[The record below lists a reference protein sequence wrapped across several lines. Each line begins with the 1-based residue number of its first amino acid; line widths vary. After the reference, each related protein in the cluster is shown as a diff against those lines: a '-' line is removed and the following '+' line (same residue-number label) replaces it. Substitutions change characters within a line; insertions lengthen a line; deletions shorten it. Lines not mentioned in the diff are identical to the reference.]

1 MIAVRAKAARLAANL
16 SQQGLAERSGV
27 PLRTLKRFERAGA
40 ASIEVVVRIAL
51 ALRMENGFET
61 LFAPPRFT
69 SINEVLAAPVKRRRG
84 MTTRFSPSRR
94 FAWNWPRAA
103 RGVWWGVWRGGG
115 AFVISRL
122 RANPPSL
129 SISD

>member
-27 PLRTLKRFERAGA
+27 PLGTLKRFERAGA

-61 LFAPPRFT
+61 LFAPPRFA
-69 SINEVLAAPVKRRRG
+69 SIDEVLAAPVKRRRG
-84 MTTRFSPSRR
+84 MTT
-94 FAWNWPRAA
+94 
-103 RGVWWGVWRGGG
+103 
-115 AFVISRL
+115 
-122 RANPPSL
+122 
-129 SISD
+129 